1 MGKKYFTISFDDGT
15 EQDRRLIEL
24 MEKYGIKGTFN
35 ISSGIF
41 GRKTYIK
48 RTGNSGKTAYVR
60 DDSCPELYV
69 NHFILSQEQAV
80 RLYSSPNVEVA
91 SHGTHHL
98 VQSDL
103 TKEEAEEEITRDF
116 KALSE
121 LFGCPV
127 AGHAFP
133 KDTFNGNVIDA
144 LKKNGALYARRVS
157 RTETKDFSFD
167 RNELII
173 TPTCRHSD
181 PFADRLLKSFIN
193 TPAENGD
200 MVFILWGHSYE
211 LDYGTD
217 LASYEHIESMFR
229 TVSAAGDIRF
239 VTNRGLYG
247 K

>member
-144 LKKNGALYARRVS
+144 LKKKRRVI
-157 RTETKDFSFD
+157 RQKG
-167 RNELII
+167 I
-173 TPTCRHSD
+173 THR
-181 PFADRLLKSFIN
+181 AK
-193 TPAENGD
+193 
-200 MVFILWGHSYE
+200 
-211 LDYGTD
+211 
-217 LASYEHIESMFR
+217 
-229 TVSAAGDIRF
+229 
-239 VTNRGLYG
+239 GLFL
-247 K
+247 